1 MSRWHGSRWEA
12 TTMPR
17 RRRSHR
23 GAVCTSGASNM
34 RKANWWVAASAVLII
49 AVIAAVLVRGRGAES
64 RQGPQ
69 QEAPAARGTQGP
81 SPVVAVGRLTP
92 MEISNTL
99 SLTATVVSLRDTSVF
114 SRVAGYLETVTVRPG
129 EMVRSGQVVAV
140 VEHSQLDA
148 QVQSAIAARRR
159 ADADLLSARAA
170 VDKAKAQLV
179 LAQSSF
185 TRASSL
191 FQDGLVSQQA
201 VDDAKGGLQ
210 TAQANLDAAQAQVS
224 VSQAEIEQA
233 AASLQSAQLAQDSAT
248 IRAPWA
254 GIVVSR
260 SLDPGAYVT
269 TSGGTP
275 ILSIADLDN
284 VAVLV
289 NVTEADMGALRRGA
303 KAEIGVDAFPNRTFH
318 GTVARIAGGV
328 DPDSRTVQV
337 EVELDNSDHAL
348 RPGMYAR
355 VRLAGATRHA
365 FVVPLSA
372 LVIVGG
378 QQFVWVVADGKVS
391 QRAVTIGTTTASVV
405 EITSGVKPGET
416 IVFRGTEQVREGG
429 AVRTAPAGE

>member
-1 MSRWHGSRWEA
+1 MWRWLALRWPGPTA
-12 TTMPR
+12 ASQW
-17 RRRSHR
+17 RSPS
-23 GAVCTSGASNM
+23 GAAHTSGASEM
-34 RKANWWVAASAVLII
+34 RKPQWWVIASAVLSI
-49 AVIAAVLVRGRGAES
+49 AVIALALVRRGAETS
-64 RQGPQ
+64 QGSPPRGAQ
-69 QEAPAARGTQGP
+69 AARGQASAP
-81 SPVVAVGRLTP
+81 IVAVGHLVP
-92 MEISNTL
+92 MDIATTL
-99 SLTATVVSLRDTSVF
+99 SLTATVVSLRETSMF
-114 SRVAGYLETVTVRPG
+114 SRVSGYLETVTVRPG
-129 EMVRSGQVVAV
+129 DTVRPGEIVAV

-148 QVQSAIAARRR
+148 QVRSAVGARSK
-159 ADADLLSARAA
+159 AGADLGRARAG
-170 VDKAKAQLV
+170 VY
-179 LAQSSF
+179 
-185 TRASSL
+185 T
-191 FQDGLVSQQA
+191 
-201 VDDAKGGLQ
+201 
-210 TAQANLDAAQAQVS
+210 
-224 VSQAEIEQA
+224 
-233 AASLQSAQLAQDSAT
+233 
-248 IRAPWA
+248 
-254 GIVVSR
+254 
-260 SLDPGAYVT
+260 T

-275 ILSIADLDN
+275 ILSIDDRDN

-303 KAEIGVDAFPNRTFH
+303 KAEIGVDAFPNRMFH

-355 VRLAGATRHA
+355 VRLAGAARRT

-391 QRAVTIGTTTASVV
+391 QRAVTIGSTTASVV

>member
-1 MSRWHGSRWEA
+1 
-12 TTMPR
+12 
-17 RRRSHR
+17 
-23 GAVCTSGASNM
+23 M
-34 RKANWWVAASAVLII
+34 RKPHWWVIASAVLII
-49 AVIAAVLVRGRGAES
+49 AVIALALVRRGAETS
-64 RQGPQ
+64 QGSPPRGAQ
-69 QEAPAARGTQGP
+69 AARGQASAP
-81 SPVVAVGRLTP
+81 IVAVGQLVP
-92 MEISNTL
+92 MDLATTL
-99 SLTATVVSLRDTSVF
+99 SLTATVVSLRETSVF
-114 SRVAGYLETVTVRPG
+114 SRVSGYLERVTVRPG
-129 EMVRSGQVVAV
+129 DTVRSGQIVAV

-148 QVQSAIAARRR
+148 QVRSAVAARSK
-159 ADADLLSARAA
+159 ADADLVSARAD
-170 VDKAKAQLV
+170 VDKARAQLAV
-179 LAQSSF
+179 AQSNF
-185 TRASSL
+185 ARISSL
-191 FQDGLVSQQA
+191 FQDGLISQQA
-201 VDDAKGGLQ
+201 TDDAKGQLQ
-210 TAQANLDAAQAQVS
+210 TAQATLDAAGAQVG
-224 VSQAEIEQA
+224 VAEAEVEQA
-233 AASLQSAQLAQDSAT
+233 SASLQSARLAQDSAT
-248 IRAPWA
+248 IRAPWS

-289 NVTEADMGALRRGA
+289 NVTEADMGVLRRGA
-303 KAEIGVDAFPNRTFH
+303 KAEIGVDAFPNRMFH

-337 EVELDNSDHAL
+337 EVELNNSDHAL

-355 VRLAGATRHA
+355 VRLAGAARRT